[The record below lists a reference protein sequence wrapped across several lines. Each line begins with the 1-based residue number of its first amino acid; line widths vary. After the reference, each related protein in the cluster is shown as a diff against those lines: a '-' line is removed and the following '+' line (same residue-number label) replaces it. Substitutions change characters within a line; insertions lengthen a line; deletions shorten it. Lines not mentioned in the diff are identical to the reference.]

1 MDEYKFD
8 ISDRSSRNSCFCS
21 GTGAQACGQRG
32 AGVSCQ
38 SVRTDPGA
46 FVGDPLYIGVVPV
59 DTGAVYLVAGQDGEA
74 QWKRLL

>member
-1 MDEYKFD
+1 MSINLIFR
-8 ISDRSSRNSCFCS
+8 IAAVGILVSVL
-21 GTGAQACGQRG
+21 TGAQACGQRG

>member
-32 AGVSCQ
+32 AGISCQ

-46 FVGDPLYIGVVPV
+46 FMGDPLYIGVVPV
-59 DTGAVYLVAGQDGEA
+59 DTGAVYLVAGQNGEA
-74 QWKRLL
+74 